1 MKMSRIKIL
10 LDVIEDIHSLGD
22 SLQILADAIASDES
36 SKNSE
41 ACKENEKQTA
51 KKNAAKKEPE
61 PPAEKELTLEEVR
74 AVLADKSRAG
84 FTEQVKELLKK
95 HGADKLSAIDPAEY
109 KALLADA
116 EVLGNAG

>member
-1 MKMSRIKIL
+1 MGKVNELSML
-10 LDVIEDIHSLGD
+10 V
-22 SLQILADAIASDES
+22 DELKKCGETLISISEELRELFS
-36 SKNSE
+36 SSE
-41 ACKENEKQTA
+41 PEKQHVKKSAA
-51 KKNAAKKEPE
+51 KKKEPE
-61 PPAEKELTLEEVR
+61 PPAEKGLTLEEIR

-95 HGADKLSAIDPAEY
+95 YGADKLSAVDPAEY

>member
-1 MKMSRIKIL
+1 MGKMNELSMLVDELKKCGETL
-10 LDVIEDIHSLGD
+10 VGLSEG
-22 SLQILADAIASDES
+22 LADLFSGSAE
-36 SKNSE
+36 E
-41 ACKENEKQTA
+41 EKQPIKKSAA
-51 KKNAAKKEPE
+51 KKKEPE

-95 HGADKLSAIDPAEY
+95 YGADKLSAVDPAEY

>member
-1 MKMSRIKIL
+1 MGKVSELSML
-10 LDVIEDIHSLGD
+10 V
-22 SLQILADAIASDES
+22 DELKKCGEALIGISEELTELFS
-36 SKNSE
+36 SAE
-41 ACKENEKQTA
+41 PEKQPVKKRDA
-51 KKNAAKKEPE
+51 KKKAPE
-61 PPAEKELTLEEVR
+61 PPAEKKLTLEEVR

-95 HGADKLSAIDPAEY
+95 YGADKLSAIDSAEY

>member
-1 MKMSRIKIL
+1 MGKVSELSML
-10 LDVIEDIHSLGD
+10 V
-22 SLQILADAIASDES
+22 DELKKCGETLVSISEELTELFS
-36 SKNSE
+36 SAE
-41 ACKENEKQTA
+41 PEKQPVKKSAA
-51 KKNAAKKEPE
+51 KKKEPE

-95 HGADKLSAIDPAEY
+95 HGADKLSAVDPAEY

>member
-1 MKMSRIKIL
+1 MGKVSELSML
-10 LDVIEDIHSLGD
+10 V
-22 SLQILADAIASDES
+22 DELKKCGETLISISEELTGLFS
-36 SKNSE
+36 STES
-41 ACKENEKQTA
+41 EKQPAKKSTA
-51 KKNAAKKEPE
+51 KKNESE

-84 FTEQVKELLKK
+84 FAEQVRELLKK
-95 HGADKLSAIDPAEY
+95 HGADKLSAVDPAEY